1 MFFRVCDCTAGLGF
15 AGQNRPAKCAC
26 RAFASSTNH
35 AAARRHE
42 GVPPALLSRSPPPA
56 AQGPRLRFARSWAL
70 RSRLGAGGARRLTPS
85 HIAQQR
91 FKNQKPFSKEN
102 QRAPGL
108 TPHSPVGRTKV
119 PTTSFEPNKRT
130 TIRLVGLANREV
142 HTKQRFKNQNLR
154 LQKTRIPTA
163 GSVFL
168 KCPFNGKAGPVIL
181 DSRHDDSGA
190 PRSIFTEKPR
200 KPAFRPSCLSAL
212 QTQRAPKDTDTNA
225 GKHGK

>member
-70 RSRLGAGGARRLTPS
+70 RSRLGAGGARRTS
-85 HIAQQR
+85 RIAQQSL
-91 FKNQKPFSKEN
+91 KNQKPFSKEN

-108 TPHSPVGRTKV
+108 TPRSPAGN
-119 PTTSFEPNKRT
+119 SSRT
-130 TIRLVGLANREV
+130 TFKACNLAQHRTRGLQSDWSASQTEKS
-142 HTKQRFKNQNLR
+142 TQNKGSR
-154 LQKTRIPTA
+154 TRI
-163 GSVFL
+163 
-168 KCPFNGKAGPVIL
+168 
-181 DSRHDDSGA
+181 SGFKKRES
-190 PRSIFTEKPR
+190 PRQE
-200 KPAFRPSCLSAL
+200 AFSLNVRLMVRLAHL
-212 QTQRAPKDTDTNA
+212 F
-225 GKHGK
+225 

>member
-26 RAFASSTNH
+26 MAFASSTKH

-42 GVPPALLSRSPPPA
+42 GACSPIPHPPQRQALASM
-56 AQGPRLRFARSWAL
+56 RFVRSWAL

-108 TPHSPVGRTKV
+108 TPPSPAGN
-119 PTTSFEPNKRT
+119 SSRT
-130 TIRLVGLANREV
+130 TFKACNLAQHRTRGLQSDWSASQTEKS
-142 HTKQRFKNQNLR
+142 TQNKGSR
-154 LQKTRIPTA
+154 TRISGFKKRESPRQEAFSLNVRLMVRLASYFSTPA
-163 GSVFL
+163 MAFFGPRGRVSFIFRVFL
-168 KCPFNGKAGPVIL
+168 
-181 DSRHDDSGA
+181 H
-190 PRSIFTEKPR
+190 
-200 KPAFRPSCLSAL
+200 
-212 QTQRAPKDTDTNA
+212 
-225 GKHGK
+225 

>member
-70 RSRLGAGGARRLTPS
+70 RSRLGAGGARRTS
-85 HIAQQR
+85 RIAQQSL
-91 FKNQKPFSKEN
+91 KNQKPFSKEN

-108 TPHSPVGRTKV
+108 TPPSPAGNSSRTTFKACNLAQHRTRGLQSEPHWRCGWGPPRTLTNARPRWSPVAKGSSPRIRKGPFFAENEV
-119 PTTSFEPNKRT
+119 LTST
-130 TIRLVGLANREV
+130 GV
-142 HTKQRFKNQNLR
+142 
-154 LQKTRIPTA
+154 
-163 GSVFL
+163 
-168 KCPFNGKAGPVIL
+168 
-181 DSRHDDSGA
+181 A
-190 PRSIFTEKPR
+190 PM
-200 KPAFRPSCLSAL
+200 
-212 QTQRAPKDTDTNA
+212 
-225 GKHGK
+225 